1 MEQLK
6 TFSAHPL
13 KNLNAIGDAGY
24 LTTNNKKIFEKV
36 VELRNHGMVNR
47 NKIKS
52 FGYVSRMDNIQA
64 AILNYRIKNLKS
76 VVEKRRENFNIYK
89 KYLDQNNVFFSHEKN
104 YQYNTYHTFV
114 IQVNKRDQLKNIY
127 TKK

>member
-1 MEQLK
+1 
-6 TFSAHPL
+6 
-13 KNLNAIGDAGY
+13 
-24 LTTNNKKIFEKV
+24 
-36 VELRNHGMVNR
+36 MVNR

-89 KYLDQNNVFFSHEKN
+89 KYLDQNNVFFLMKN

-114 IQVNKRDQLKNIY
+114 IQVNKRDQLKIF